1 MTSPAD
7 SRDLTYAAIMAE
19 SEPLQGPVISP
30 DMLRERSRRIA
41 AEEIDRERQD
51 THDWLAGLRAKA
63 EAEAKAWQELPC
75 QGLLDYASSCSDDF
89 EHNCE
94 RRTHVMCPRRRVIE
108 IAIEKRQGK
117 AALRS
122 RLAAAGV
129 PERALRYV
137 FDAQPLETEALK
149 ALQDALSP
157 IKQLPAL
164 PPTLVVLSG
173 GVGCGKSCAAAWWL
187 SQAEGAW
194 VPASELAKHGSD
206 PAIPERLK
214 APRVVL
220 DDLGMEYLDGK
231 GFAQATLDGVIN
243 HRHEQLLPTVITT
256 NLGMDEFKARYGPR
270 VADRIRESGRW
281 LVIAAPSLRRRS

>member
-1 MTSPAD
+1 MSDDETVGFVTIGPLHGPAVPAD
-7 SRDLTYAAIMAE
+7 FVLAKARRMREAE
-19 SEPLQGPVISP
+19 
-30 DMLRERSRRIA
+30 A
-41 AEEIDRERQD
+41 DREQQD
-51 THDWLAGLRAKA
+51 TQDWLAGLRAKA
-63 EAEAKAWQELPC
+63 ESEAAAWQALPC
-75 QGLLDYASSCSDDF
+75 MGVLDYVGSCSEDF

-94 RRTHVMCPRRRVIE
+94 RRTHIMCPRRRVLE

-129 PERALRYV
+129 PERALRHV

-149 ALQDALSP
+149 ALQVALSP
-157 IKQLPAL
+157 ISQLPAS

-194 VPASELAKHGSD
+194 VPASEFAKYGGD
-206 PAIPERLK
+206 PAVPERLK
-214 APRVVL
+214 APRLVL

-243 HRHEQLLPTVITT
+243 HRHERLLPTVITT
-256 NLGMDEFKARYGPR
+256 NLGADEFKARYGPR

-281 LVIAAPSLRRRS
+281 LVIAATSLRKRS